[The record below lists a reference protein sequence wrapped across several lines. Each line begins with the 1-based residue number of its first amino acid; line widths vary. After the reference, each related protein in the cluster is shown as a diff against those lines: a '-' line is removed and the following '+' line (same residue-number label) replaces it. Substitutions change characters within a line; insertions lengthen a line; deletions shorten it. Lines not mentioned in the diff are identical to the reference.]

1 MLVTKKKLN
10 VLLMF
15 LKMLGLR
22 MRLRF
27 LLKVKRNNSNLKVL
41 HIRLIATKEIMV
53 GVLTKGLKEMEDKI
67 MEMQLKVM
75 DSIVV

>member
-1 MLVTKKKLN
+1 
-10 VLLMF
+10 
-15 LKMLGLR
+15 

-27 LLKVKRNNSNLKVL
+27 LLKVKRSNSNLKVL
-41 HIRLIATKEIMV
+41 HTRLIATKEITE

>member
-41 HIRLIATKEIMV
+41 HIRLIATKEIME

>member
-15 LKMLGLR
+15 LKMLELR

-41 HIRLIATKEIMV
+41 HIRLIATKEIME
-53 GVLTKGLKEMEDKI
+53 GVLIKGLKEMEDKI